1 MRTQKAGEPLLHL
14 NSMSAGSCEKSSQK
28 VKLNYSCWSPWRHA
42 AWRPCCVPGTDW
54 GRKDTWGRQEW
65 RRKDSCLLK
74 NFLYPKGGI
83 NFPISPV
90 VTGPVEDFLSN
101 SSIMLE
107 YRTSIVNL
115 ATWTSNA
122 APKSCVAPG
131 YLLTLSVPQF
141 FHYNQNEMSFKGAHI
156 LKACGVA
163 SSKLYY

>member
-1 MRTQKAGEPLLHL
+1 
-14 NSMSAGSCEKSSQK
+14 
-28 VKLNYSCWSPWRHA
+28 
-42 AWRPCCVPGTDW
+42 
-54 GRKDTWGRQEW
+54 
-65 RRKDSCLLK
+65 
-74 NFLYPKGGI
+74 
-83 NFPISPV
+83 
-90 VTGPVEDFLSN
+90 
-101 SSIMLE
+101 MLE

-115 ATWTSNA
+115 ATWTANA